1 MATTTTPASGD
12 QPSASA
18 GANGGATDSIER
30 PFGARIRRKEDP
42 RFLTGRGQYTDDVR
56 IPGTLHAAFVR
67 SPHAHARIRAIDL
80 DAARTYPGVV
90 AVYTGK
96 DLAEGGVN
104 GIPTGWLLPQLKPS
118 NHHAIAVEKV
128 HYTGEA
134 VAVIVAESPYA
145 ARDAAE
151 LVVVDYEPLP
161 AVADAEQ
168 ALAADASIVRSD
180 GTDNVCFRWQIGD
193 AAATDAAFSQAST
206 VVRQRLVNQRLIP
219 VAIEPRASLATYTRA
234 TDELTLWVT
243 SQNPHVHRLIMGAFV
258 LGLPEHKFRVIS
270 PDVGGG
276 FGSKIFI
283 YAEEVAVAWIARTL
297 ERPVRWTAER
307 RESFMT
313 DSHGRD
319 HITDAEMAFDA
330 NGRIVGLRVRTIAN
344 LGAHLTLFAPA
355 IPTYLYGT
363 LLSGQYRIPTI
374 HAEVTGVF
382 THTTPVD
389 AYRGAGRPE
398 ACYLLER
405 MVDLGARQ
413 LGVDPAELRRRNF
426 IQPDQFPYLTP
437 VALQYDSGNYEPAL
451 DRALAMADYT
461 NFRAEQQRLRQ
472 QGRFVGVGLSSYIEA
487 CGLAPSQV
495 AGQLGAQAGLYESAS
510 VRVYPTGKVSVYT
523 GSQQQGQGH
532 ETTFAQIVAD
542 RLGIS
547 TEDVDVVHGDTGR
560 VQFGMGTYGSRSA
573 SVGGSRSSW
582 SLDKIVEKSKRIAA
596 HMLEAAPEDI
606 ELTAGRFHVRGFP
619 DRSKGLADIS
629 LAAYLA
635 HSMPAGMEPGLEAM
649 SFFDPPNFTYPFGTH
664 IAMVEVDA
672 DTGHVTL
679 LRYIAVDDVG
689 NVINPM
695 IVDGQLHGGIAQGVA
710 QALWES
716 AEYDDS
722 AQLLTGSL
730 MNYGLPKA
738 NQLPFFELDRTVTPS
753 PVNPLG
759 VKGVGEAGAIASPP
773 AVVNAVMDA
782 LSPFGIAHLDMPLTP
797 PKVWQ
802 AMQAARANGSAS
814 GNAGGGTTTATTG
827 R

>member
-1 MATTTTPASGD
+1 MATTTTPTAHDGPPADTDTGSTS
-12 QPSASA
+12 SA
-18 GANGGATDSIER
+18 ER
-30 PFGARIRRKEDP
+30 LVGARIRRKEDP
-42 RFLTGRGQYTDDVR
+42 RFITGRGQYTDDVKVQ
-56 IPGTLHAAFVR
+56 GTLHVAFVR
-67 SPHAHARIRAIDL
+67 SPHAHARIRGVDL
-80 DAARTYPGVV
+80 AAARTQPGVV

-96 DLAEGGVN
+96 DLADGGVN
-104 GIPTGWLLPQLKPS
+104 GIPVGWLLPGLTPS

-128 HYTGEA
+128 HYVGEA

-151 LVVVDYEPLP
+151 LVTVDYDPLP

-168 ALAADASIVRSD
+168 ALTQDVPIVRNA

-193 AAATDAAFSQAST
+193 AAATDAAFAQATT

-219 VAIEPRASLATYTRA
+219 VAIEPRASLATYVRA

-276 FGSKIFI
+276 FGSKIFV
-283 YAEEVAVAWIARTL
+283 YPEEVAVAWLARTL
-297 ERPVRWTAER
+297 ERPVKWTAER

-330 NGRIVGLRVRTIAN
+330 NGRIVGLRVNTIAN

-363 LLSGQYRIPTI
+363 LLSGQYRIPAI
-374 HAEVTGVF
+374 HAQVTGVF

-398 ACYLLER
+398 ACYLIER
-405 MVDLGARQ
+405 LVDLGARQ

-426 IQPDQFPYLTP
+426 IPADQFPYLTP

-451 DRALAMADYT
+451 DRALAMVDYE
-461 NFRAEQQRLRQ
+461 NFRVEQERLRK
-472 QGRFVGVGLSSYIEA
+472 QGRYVGVGLSCYIEA

-495 AGQLGAQAGLYESAS
+495 VGQLGSQAGLYESAT
-510 VRVYPTGKVSVYT
+510 VRVHPTGKVSVYT

-542 RLGIS
+542 RLGI
-547 TEDVDVVHGDTGR
+547 EMDDVEVVHGDTGR
-560 VQFGMGTYGSRSA
+560 VQFGMGTYGSRSGA
-573 SVGGSRSSW
+573 VGGTAIVL

-596 HMLEAAPEDI
+596 HMLEAAPEDV
-606 ELTAGRFHVRGFP
+606 ELTSGRFHVRGSP

-635 HSMPAGMEPGLEAM
+635 HSMPAGLEPGLEAT

-672 DTGHVTL
+672 DTGQVSL

-695 IVDGQLHGGIAQGVA
+695 VVDGQLHGGIAQGVA

-716 AEYDDS
+716 AQYDDS

-738 NQLPFFELDRTVTPS
+738 HQLPFFELDRTVTPS

-759 VKGVGEAGAIASPP
+759 VKGVGEAGTIASPP

-782 LSPFGIAHLDMPLTP
+782 LSPFGIPHLDMPLTA
-797 PKVWQ
+797 PKVWHAIQ
-802 AMQAARANGSAS
+802 SARENGSA
-814 GNAGGGTTTATTG
+814 AGGTTTSTG